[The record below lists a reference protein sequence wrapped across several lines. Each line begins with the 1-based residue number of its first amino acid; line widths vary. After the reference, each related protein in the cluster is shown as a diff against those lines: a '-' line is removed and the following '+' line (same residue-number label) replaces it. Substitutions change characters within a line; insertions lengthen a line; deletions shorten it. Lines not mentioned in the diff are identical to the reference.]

1 MKCKLV
7 NENYE
12 KDYVDKLL
20 KHRGIEDINAF
31 KNPTEKDLNDPKL
44 FTNIEKGSKLLLD
57 KIKEKKTLG
66 LIVDCDTDGYTSAAI
81 IYKYIKAI
89 SPDTNIEYYLHSG
102 KQHGLEDMINK
113 IIDKDYGLVILPD
126 SSSNDGN
133 YHDKLNFPCLI
144 LDHHLSDGPFSNNAI
159 IINNQL
165 SENYPNKELTGAGVT
180 WQFCRYLDNLL
191 GYSYADDLI
200 DLAALGIIGD
210 MGGMNI
216 IENQYIIS
224 KGLKNVKNDMFW
236 ALLYKQSYSITKEM
250 GVTDQE
256 ILQVLDPTAV
266 AFYIVPLI
274 NAMIRV
280 GKQEEKER
288 LFMGFIDGLH
298 EIESH
303 KRGANGAMVVVSEES
318 ARECGNAR
326 NKQNRIKEQAIDQLS
341 VRIME
346 EGLASNKILF
356 VELGEEDNFPSELTG
371 LIAMQLVAKYGKPTL
386 VGRKGADGVVKGSIR
401 GMNDSALPSLKD
413 YLQSTTLFNYVEG
426 HDNAAGYAIREASVY
441 SFINQSNEE
450 LKDVDFGET
459 YYSVNYS
466 CPYVDS
472 SLGQNILDV
481 GYNEHLWGSK
491 NPEPIFH
498 VYDITLNKEDISIMG
513 KNKNTIKFK
522 LNGVEYIKFFAK
534 DFIEDVMNSGDIISI
549 ELVGKCSINSW
560 MGVETPQI
568 IIQDYEISDGSLS
581 F

>member
-12 KDYVDKLL
+12 TDYVDKLL
-20 KHRGIEDINAF
+20 KHRGIKDINSF

-236 ALLYKQSYSITKEM
+236 ALLHKQSYSITKEM

-303 KRGANGAMVVVSEES
+303 KRGANGAMAAVSEES

-413 YLQSTTLFNYVEG
+413 YLQSTRLFNYVEG

-450 LKDVDFGET
+450 LKNVDFGET